1 MIDTEGLNDFMSDA
15 NTTSNENKSEKTTE
29 NKTNVDEK
37 DEKIDDEQINET
49 NNNAIESEP
58 NVNSDNIEPK
68 NENVELSPELKSI
81 FLKYDIPHKES
92 DNNEKNI
99 YHLFVDPTLSNELLN
114 GTEFGNAIETL
125 KRTEDDY
132 FDPNIGSIDSA
143 AFLADTENAANVV
156 LKYPQVYAAYMASE
170 DSNNFLLKPLLS
182 KAVKWERGVRSENG
196 ELKTITAARPQD
208 KLKTQSEIPDNVAI
222 EIIRSITGAGRKVIV
237 PLVHTGIVVT
247 IKPPTLS
254 EFTRIKEA
262 IVTSRSELGRQTNG
276 FLFNATSVYID
287 KDILNLVFSLI
298 TSSNAVSSSQEYLM
312 SIIRQLDI
320 PTLILAVLC
329 ARYPDGYEFHWSCI
343 QNLDKCN
350 YSVKSLIDLKQ
361 LFRVDNSKLTD
372 LQKTMLTKAGVTKSE
387 EDLVKYQEEFKL
399 FSKNRAIVKE
409 SEVDG
414 NKIQIIL
421 QFRIPSLSEYVGE
434 GSKWIESIQESI
446 NTASTQSVNSQRERE
461 YIIAERIQ
469 MIILEGFLPW
479 VEKVILRN
487 DSANKDYEIG
497 NMEEISVFLKE
508 HSTNTETRI
517 SIRDAILKFIND
529 NTKTI
534 IGIPNFQCPNCH
546 GWQTPNNEKLSIIV
560 PIDLY
565 STFFMILRFMELHL
579 LDK

>member
-1 MIDTEGLNDFMSDA
+1 MIDTEGLNDFMTDA
-15 NTTSNENKSEKTTE
+15 NISNNGVKSEETTE
-29 NKTNVDEK
+29 NKTTVNEEK
-37 DEKIDDEQINET
+37 NNEQINET
-49 NNNAIESEP
+49 DKDAAEVKPEVTSDDNEHKDES
-58 NVNSDNIEPK
+58 I
-68 NENVELSPELKSI
+68 ELSPELKSI
-81 FLKYDIPHKES
+81 FLKYDIPNKEN
-92 DNNEKNI
+92 DNVEGNI
-99 YHLFVDPTLSNELLN
+99 YHLFVDPTLSTELLN
-114 GTEFGNAIETL
+114 GTEFGNAIEVL
-125 KRTEDDY
+125 KRNEGDY
-132 FDPNIGSIDSA
+132 FDPSTGAIDSA
-143 AFLADTENAANVV
+143 AFLADTENATKVV
-156 LKYPQVYAAYMASE
+156 LKYPQVYGAYLASE
-170 DSNNFLLKPLLS
+170 ESNNFLLKPILS
-182 KAVKWERGVRSENG
+182 KAIKWERGVRSDNG

-208 KLKTQSEIPDNVAI
+208 KLKTQSDIPDNIAI

-247 IKPPTLS
+247 IKPPTMN
-254 EFTRIKEA
+254 EFIRIKES
-262 IVTSRSELGRQTNG
+262 IVNSRSELGRQTNG
-276 FLFNATSVYID
+276 FLFNATSVYVD
-287 KDILNLVFSLI
+287 RDILNLVFSLI
-298 TSSNAVSSSQEYLM
+298 TGSNAVSSSQEYLM

-320 PTLILAVLC
+320 PTLILAVLS

-372 LQKTMLTKAGVTKSE
+372 LQKTMLTKANITKSE

-414 NKIQIIL
+414 EKIQIIL
-421 QFRIPSLSEYVGE
+421 QFRIPSLAEYVGE

-446 NTASTQSVNSQRERE
+446 NNASSQSVNSQRERE

-497 NMEEISVFLKE
+497 DLEEISVFLKE

-517 SIRDAILKFIND
+517 TIRDAILKFIND

-546 GWQTPNNEKLSIIV
+546 GWQTPDNEKIDIIV

-565 STFFMILRFMELHL
+565 STFFMILRFTELHL